1 MHPDHG
7 QLHRRLVRAGADRVI
22 ARRAVLASGAAALAA
37 PALAQAPWPNR
48 PIRVVV
54 PFAPGG
60 SSDVL
65 GRLIQPGLQ
74 QALGQSIVIENRAG
88 AGSMLGNE
96 MVARAA
102 PDGYTFL
109 LADLPFAII
118 PGVQERMPYDTLADF
133 APVSLIGVAP
143 LLMFGK
149 SAAGSPRTAREF
161 ADRARQR
168 TDSMTYGSGGVGA
181 ASHMMGEL
189 FQRATGTRLTHVPY
203 RGGGPAI
210 LALAAGDVDAVFVT
224 IASAAPQLTSGQVLG
239 LGVMA
244 EQRMAGQPSI
254 PTMREQGIDIVANH
268 WWGILGPART
278 PEPVVARMAE
288 ALAQVMRLP
297 DLAPRLDALA
307 VIPRADGPAPFAQL
321 IRRDFGLYGDIAR
334 AQGIRAQ

>member
-1 MHPDHG
+1 MIP
-7 QLHRRLVRAGADRVI
+7 
-22 ARRAVLASGAAALAA
+22 RRAILATAGTALVS

-48 PIRVVV
+48 PIRMVV

-65 GRLIQPGLQ
+65 ARLIQPGLNA
-74 QALGQSIVIENRAG
+74 ALGQSVVIENRAG

-96 MVARAA
+96 MVARSA

-118 PGVQERMPYDTLADF
+118 PGVQERMPYDIIADF
-133 APVSLIGVAP
+133 APVSLVGVAP

-149 SAAGSPRTAREF
+149 VALAAQNASEF
-161 ADRARQR
+161 AVLARQR
-168 TDSMTYGSGGVGA
+168 PDTMTFGSGGVGA

-224 IASAAPQLTSGQVLG
+224 IASAAPQLASGQVRG

-244 EQRMAGQPSI
+244 EQRMAGQPNI

-268 WWGILGPART
+268 WWGVLAPART
-278 PEPVVARMAE
+278 PEPIVARMA
-288 ALAQVMRLP
+288 AVLAEVMRQA
-297 DLAPRLDALA
+297 DIGPRLDALA
-307 VIPRADGPAPFAQL
+307 VIPRADGPAPFAAL
-321 IRRDFGLYGDIAR
+321 IRQDVARYGDIAR

>member
-1 MHPDHG
+1 MHADDG
-7 QLHRRLVRAGADRVI
+7 WLHRGLVRAEPAGMTS
-22 ARRAVLASGAAALAA
+22 RRAALAGIGA
-37 PALAQAPWPNR
+37 ALATPALAQAPWPNR
-48 PIRVVV
+48 PIRMVV

-65 GRLIQPGLQ
+65 ARLIQPGLGA
-74 QALGQSIVIENRAG
+74 ALGQSIVIENRAG

-118 PGVQERMPYDTLADF
+118 PGVQERMPYDTIADF
-133 APVSLIGVAP
+133 TPISLVGVAP

-149 SAAGSPRTAREF
+149 MALPVTNAADF
-161 ADRARQR
+161 AALARQR
-168 TDSMTYGSGGVGA
+168 PDTMTFGSGGVGA

-224 IASAAPQLTSGQVLG
+224 IASAAPQLSGAQVRG

-244 EQRMAGQPSI
+244 DQRMPSQPSI

-268 WWGILGPART
+268 WWGVLGPARM
-278 PEPVVARMAE
+278 PEAIVARMAA
-288 ALAQVMRLP
+288 ALADVMHLP

-307 VIPRADGPAPFAQL
+307 VIPRADGPAPFAAL
-321 IRRDFGLYGDIAR
+321 IRQDFMLYGGIAR